1 MPKDQRLIIIGLLT
15 LVVALVGIPE
25 AGSTAPATRVRM
37 EPADLVVDL
46 NEPFVVQVVIEEA
59 NDLGAFQFN
68 LTYDPSIVQVTE
80 VVWGDFLESTGN
92 SAVPVGP
99 IVNNEEGKVTFGA
112 FSLVSA
118 AGPSGTGVLATITC
132 IAQGE
137 GSTALGLQEVQVL
150 DTTLNVQ
157 PITVEDGRVVVR
169 SAETPTPT
177 VTAPPAPAA
186 TATPAPPP
194 TATSAPAATA
204 TPVTAA
210 TVTPVPAVT
219 TTPAPAAT
227 ATPTPTN
234 TPEAMDAL
242 TPAATALPSPTPS
255 ATSPAAETP
264 TETPSPSPTPSSMPG
279 VSIAPTET
287 RPTEAATSLAVP
299 TTEATQAPAA
309 TTTTPTSP
317 PATPPP
323 PSPSATP
330 LPSPTPMS
338 SPTPIPSLTPLA
350 TIPVP
355 AATGSSSVGALGLM
369 LAALAMAVLAVFILR
384 RRPGG

>member
-1 MPKDQRLIIIGLLT
+1 MSKDKRLIIIGLLT
-15 LVVALVGIPE
+15 LIVASVSIPE
-25 AGSTAPATRVRM
+25 VGATAPGTRVRI
-37 EPADLVVDL
+37 EPADLVADL
-46 NEPFVVQVVIEEA
+46 NETFVIQVVIEEA

-80 VVWGDFLESTGN
+80 ATLGDFLESTGN
-92 SAVPVGP
+92 FAVAIGHE
-99 IVNNEEGKVTFGA
+99 VNNAEGRVTLGAISFG
-112 FSLVSA
+112 SA

-150 DTTLNVQ
+150 DTAASVQ
-157 PITVEDGRVVVR
+157 WVTVKDGQVVVR
-169 SAETPTPT
+169 SVEAPTPT
-177 VTAPPAPAA
+177 VTATPASAA

-194 TATSAPAATA
+194 TVTSAPAATA
-204 TPVTAA
+204 
-210 TVTPVPAVT
+210 TPVPAVT

-227 ATPTPTN
+227 VAPMPTN

-309 TTTTPTSP
+309 ATTTPTSP

-330 LPSPTPMS
+330 LPP
-338 SPTPIPSLTPLA
+338 PTPIPSPIPLA

-355 AATGSSSVGALGLM
+355 AATGSSGGAVLGLM
-369 LAALAMAVLAVFILR
+369 LTALAMAVLAIFILS